1 MRAELIAVG
10 TELLLGRIANT
21 DAQYLSRQLSAL
33 GIDVYHHITVGDNPA
48 RLREALAEA
57 LSRSDLVITSGG
69 LGPTMDDLTKE
80 TVAEY
85 FGVPLE
91 LHQESMDRLQDYF
104 RRTNRP
110 MTDNNKKQALMPVG
124 CVVLR
129 NERGTAPGCILEREG
144 KAVMILPG
152 PPRELIHM
160 FEHAALPWL
169 QARSTDVMA
178 SRWLK
183 VVAVGESRVEDMLK
197 PLMEAQTNP
206 TLALYASPGIVLV
219 RITAKCAR
227 GADPLALIAPVAERV
242 REILGPDAVFGEG
255 DDTLESVTVA
265 ALRRRGWKV
274 AVAESCTGGLVAAQ
288 LVSVPGVSDLFQEG
302 VVCYANQS
310 KMNRLGVSP
319 ETLATHGAV
328 SAQTAGEMAR
338 GLLGTSGADVA
349 VSTTGI
355 AGPGGGTPEKPVGLV
370 YVGVASPL
378 GVFTHELHL
387 TGDREHIRT
396 MAALHAINF
405 LRLAA
410 G

>member
-183 VVAVGESRVEDMLK
+183 VVAVGESRVGICL
-197 PLMEAQTNP
+197 NP
-206 TLALYASPGIVLV
+206 
-219 RITAKCAR
+219 
-227 GADPLALIAPVAERV
+227 
-242 REILGPDAVFGEG
+242 
-255 DDTLESVTVA
+255 
-265 ALRRRGWKV
+265 
-274 AVAESCTGGLVAAQ
+274 
-288 LVSVPGVSDLFQEG
+288 
-302 VVCYANQS
+302 
-310 KMNRLGVSP
+310 
-319 ETLATHGAV
+319 
-328 SAQTAGEMAR
+328 
-338 GLLGTSGADVA
+338 
-349 VSTTGI
+349 
-355 AGPGGGTPEKPVGLV
+355 
-370 YVGVASPL
+370 
-378 GVFTHELHL
+378 
-387 TGDREHIRT
+387 
-396 MAALHAINF
+396 
-405 LRLAA
+405 
-410 G
+410 